1 MCGLWCATIFRRNNT
16 IIFTNIKTKNELCEF
31 LDAHPYWRKNAIAF
45 TKRYIAEGLR
55 DRAITRDLDW
65 GIDVPK
71 RGYEDKKIYI
81 WAENVLGYLS
91 ATFVLCEERGIDFK
105 EAYGTESRH
114 YYVHGKDNI
123 PFHTI
128 ILPSLLLAHGDGLHL
143 PDNIISSEYMTLEG
157 RKISTSQ
164 NWAVWAKDLA
174 EEYNPDAIRYFFI
187 ANGPENETLISLG
200 ENSKSKTTQ
209 SWLAL
214 GETWSTVHLPLLLSF
229 LIVKLRLQLLML
241 ILKSEYGCCTN
252 PLEQK

>member
-1 MCGLWCATIFRRNNT
+1 M
-16 IIFTNIKTKNELCEF
+16 
-31 LDAHPYWRKNAIAF
+31 
-45 TKRYIAEGLR
+45 
-55 DRAITRDLDW
+55 
-65 GIDVPK
+65 
-71 RGYEDKKIYI
+71 
-81 WAENVLGYLS
+81 S

-105 EAYGTESRH
+105 AAYGTESRH